1 MSKHIAPD
9 FFYDLPSKNKVHP
22 YRLILKDGCFMWK
35 HALVLGNSHTFLPE
49 TEAHEQHIIK
59 TAQRLEELNSW
70 VSSGLQPW
78 EGFEIA
84 AWYVPI
90 DPELSEGISVFF
102 SHATH
107 DIDYTYKHLLPHVQ
121 DHERLELRNSLLFFK
136 RC

>member
-1 MSKHIAPD
+1 
-9 FFYDLPSKNKVHP
+9 
-22 YRLILKDGCFMWK
+22 MWK

-121 DHERLELRNSLLFFK
+121 EHERLELRNSLLFFK